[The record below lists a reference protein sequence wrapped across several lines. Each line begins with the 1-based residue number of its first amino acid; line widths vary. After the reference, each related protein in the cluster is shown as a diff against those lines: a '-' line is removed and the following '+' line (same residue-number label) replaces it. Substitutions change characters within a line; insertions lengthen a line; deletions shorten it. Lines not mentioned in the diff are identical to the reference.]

1 MQTMNKDQII
11 NLLKSELE
19 EISREDESTWQDSDE
34 GTVSFDKG
42 WQSGMVYA
50 IQLISENYDEV

>member
-1 MQTMNKDQII
+1 MNKDQMAII

>member
-1 MQTMNKDQII
+1 MNKDQII
-11 NLLKSELE
+11 NLLKSELD
-19 EISREDESTWQDSDE
+19 EISKEDESTWEENDDE
-34 GTVSFDKG
+34 TIAYDKG

>member
-1 MQTMNKDQII
+1 MNKDQII

-50 IQLISENYDEV
+50 IQLVSENYDEV